1 MDGSG
6 MIAGHQRGVG
16 GVLAG
21 LALLLSPSRAAAHL
35 VTTGM
40 GPVYDG
46 IGYLLLTPE
55 DLVPVVALALLAGL
69 RGATHGRR
77 ALFLLPVAWLVGG
90 FLGLPA
96 NASPAFPVSALSFLI
111 LGALVAAD
119 VRLPAYAFAI
129 LAIVLGLVHGA
140 MNGAALQGGAGSLG
154 MLGITA
160 ALFVLVALASAF
172 VVSLER
178 PWSRIAVR
186 VAGSW
191 VCAIGLL
198 MLGWLVKGQM

>member
-1 MDGSG
+1 MTTARSQIGKG
-6 MIAGHQRGVG
+6 AGV
-16 GVLAG
+16 
-21 LALLLSPSRAAAHL
+21 ALFLGTLLRPWVAEAHL

-46 IGYLLLTPE
+46 IGHLLLTPE

-90 FLGLPA
+90 FLGLLA
-96 NASPAFPVSALSFLI
+96 KASPAFPVSSLSFLI

-119 VRLPAYAFAI
+119 VRLPAYAFAV

-140 MNGAALQGGAGSLG
+140 LNGAALQGGAGSLG

-172 VVSLER
+172 VISLER
-178 PWSRIAVR
+178 PWSRVAVR

-191 VCAIGLL
+191 VAALGLL
-198 MLGWLVKGQM
+198 MMGWAFRG

>member
-1 MDGSG
+1 MDGTG
-6 MIAGHQRGVG
+6 MIAERKWGFP

-46 IGYLLLTPE
+46 IGHLLLTPE

-77 ALFLLPVAWLVGG
+77 ALFLLPVAWPVGG

-96 NASPAFPVSALSFLI
+96 IASPAFPVSALSFLI

-154 MLGITA
+154 MLGITV

-191 VCAIGLL
+191 VAALGLL
-198 MLGWLVKGQM
+198 MMGWAFRG